1 MLVIPVS
8 KNFKK
13 SFPYVTLSLIIINA
27 LIFFGFQL
35 NEQAEYTEAL
45 SYYQSADLLQFEAPL
60 YKKHLE
66 RSNKPLSE
74 ELEEEELFWKML
86 QDDHFQYAL
95 QQRTLIQPDNPNF
108 SDWLTNREIF
118 ENKLNQIFSHRFGY
132 SPARKNYL
140 GAFTCMFLHG
150 GLMHLLGNMVFLWFV
165 GSLLEVGLRRWYY
178 YLTGYLL
185 AGVAGSLA
193 FGAVYPISQGPLVG
207 ASGAIAGLMGAYG
220 LLYARTKIRVFYSL
234 GFYFDYANVP
244 GWILFPFWMSNEFF
258 QLFTSSDSQVAYMAH
273 IGGLIAGAV
282 LTFCF
287 MLAHKKEREAA
298 EELLEEEETLSQ
310 VPALIEQGLEYL
322 SELKMEPAREKME
335 EVLALEP
342 RNQLALHHLFAIDKC
357 NPTSEQFHRTAAK
370 LLRQL
375 AALKNDEELEAR
387 FDEYKKLTGS
397 PRLQPPLVL
406 ALAQAKI
413 RSGSTAE
420 AGRFLMILL
429 KKQSQYPG
437 VSSCL
442 FNLGCTLR
450 EQGNGG
456 QAKKCFC
463 LVCKQYP
470 NTGISR
476 RAGEEL
482 KSL

>member
-13 SFPYVTLSLIIINA
+13 SFPYITLSLIIINI
-27 LIFFGFQL
+27 LIFLTFQL
-35 NEQAEYTEAL
+35 NEQEEYAEAV
-45 SYYQSADLLQFEAPL
+45 SYYRSADLLQLEVPL
-60 YKKHLE
+60 YKKYLE
-66 RSNKPLSE
+66 RSNKPLPAN
-74 ELEEEELFWKML
+74 LQGEELFWKML
-86 QDDHFQYAL
+86 QDDRFQYEL
-95 QQRTLIQPDNPNF
+95 DKQTLIQPGTPDS
-108 SDWLTNREIF
+108 SDWSSKREIF

-132 SPARKNYL
+132 SPARKNYFA
-140 GAFTCMFLHG
+140 AFTCMFLHG
-150 GLMHLLGNMVFLWFV
+150 GLMHLLGNMAFLWFV

-178 YLTGYLL
+178 YLIGYLL
-185 AGVAGSLA
+185 TGVAGSLA

-220 LLYARTKIRVFYSL
+220 LLYARTKIKVFYSL

-244 GWILFPFWMSNEFF
+244 GWILFPFWIGNEFF

-273 IGGLIAGAV
+273 IGGLISGAV

-310 VPALIEQGLEYL
+310 VPTLIEQGLEYL
-322 SELKMEPAREKME
+322 SELNMEQAREKME

-357 NPTSEQFHRTAAK
+357 NPTSEQFHKTATK
-370 LLRQL
+370 LLQQL
-375 AALKNDEELEAR
+375 AALKNDGELEAR

-406 ALAQAKI
+406 ALAQTKM

-429 KKQSQYPG
+429 KKQPQYPG

-442 FNLGCTLR
+442 FNLGCTLK
-450 EQGNGG
+450 EQGNDG

-470 NTGISR
+470 NTGVSR